1 MGVPF
6 EALIPYG
13 IVVVMF
19 GVTGVGL
26 SVVKTYANDGKKARW
41 NRDLWDRVR
50 TPRDPVSSA
59 HLWLPCLYLGDLHR
73 TKMANIP
80 PANDGKRLETYRF
93 PTRSIDKPGGAEGFR
108 NQQPL
113 EGRETPLLDLRSPPN
128 RPSSPTSLKLFPVIN
143 LVHAVSQ
150 FLLVFTSCCTQRC
163 EPFPLDPA
171 TSPEIGLGNTSYMHV
186 FWGKYL

>member
-50 TPRDPVSSA
+50 IPREPVSSVSST
-59 HLWLPCLYLGDLHR
+59 HLWFLFLYF
-73 TKMANIP
+73 A
-80 PANDGKRLETYRF
+80 RF
-93 PTRSIDKPGGAEGFR
+93 A
-108 NQQPL
+108 
-113 EGRETPLLDLRSPPN
+113 LDEN
-128 RPSSPTSLKLFPVIN
+128 
-143 LVHAVSQ
+143 
-150 FLLVFTSCCTQRC
+150 
-163 EPFPLDPA
+163 
-171 TSPEIGLGNTSYMHV
+171 G
-186 FWGKYL
+186 